1 MLTAFTAGLLL
12 ITISE
17 LGDKTF
23 FIAVILSMH
32 HPRRLVFAGVVAAL
46 AAMTILS
53 VAFGQVVSFLPEQII
68 HYAEI
73 ALFIAFGLKLIYDA
87 NKMPKSPNE
96 EVVEEAQEAV
106 EKADLDNSQQ
116 KSVGSILLKSFLLTF
131 IAEWGDRTQIATIAL
146 AAGNNP
152 IGVTA
157 GAILG
162 HAICAAIAVIGGK
175 LIAGK
180 ISERQITFIGGF
192 LFIIFGIVTA
202 IEGK

>member
-32 HPRRLVFAGVVAAL
+32 HSRRLVFTGVVAAL

-53 VAFGQVVSFLPEQII
+53 VAFGQVVSFLPKQII

-87 NKMPKSPNE
+87 KKMPVAANE

-106 EKADLDNSQQ
+106 EKADLDNSKQ

-152 IGVTA
+152 IGVTL

-162 HAICAAIAVIGGK
+162 HAICAAIAVIGGR

-192 LFIIFGIVTA
+192 LFIIFGIVAA